1 MIPRWT
7 IGFAAILGTAGLALA
22 QTPRDTAEGITK
34 PSQEAHAAF
43 QSPGV
48 VRQEVV
54 KEGDKVKEGQP
65 LLIQED
71 YIEKK
76 ELERLQLLANS
87 TARVEAAQ
95 ANLELKKSV
104 LNRKSAQGAG
114 GAFSD
119 AEIEE
124 ARNDVT
130 LAEKQ
135 LKVSNEDQ
143 QEAKIKADAQGKK
156 VDLMTRTSPCNGIVQ
171 KIVAHVGE
179 WADPQNKEG
188 AIVVVNNDP
197 LNVEVRELTAR
208 QVSMLKLGQKLQVK
222 YQTEDKAAP
231 WQQATITYFDPVA
244 DATTDQRM
252 FRMEMPN
259 PDGKEAGLHV
269 MVKLPPEVAKA
280 GNDAGARMA
289 GGK

>member
-1 MIPRWT
+1 M
-7 IGFAAILGTAGLALA
+7 AAILGIASLSLA
-22 QTPRDTAEGITK
+22 QTPRDTAEGISK
-34 PSQEAHAAF
+34 PSQEVHAAF

-48 VRQEVV
+48 VRQELV
-54 KEGDKVKEGQP
+54 KEGDRVKEGQA
-65 LLIQED
+65 LLVQED
-71 YIEKK
+71 SIEKK

-95 ANLELKKSV
+95 ANLDLKKSI
-104 LNRKSAQGAG
+104 LNRKAAQSAG

-119 AEIEE
+119 AEIDE

-143 QEAKIKADAQGKK
+143 QEAKIKYETELKK
-156 VDLMTRTSPCNGIVQ
+156 VELMTRTSPCNGIVQ

-188 AIVVVNNDP
+188 AIIVVNNDP

-222 YQTEDKAAP
+222 YQPEDKNAP
-231 WQQATITYFDPVA
+231 WQEATITYFDPVA

-259 PDGKEAGLHV
+259 PDGKEAGLH
-269 MVKLPPEVAKA
+269 MIVKLPPEVAKA
-280 GNDAGARMA
+280 GIEAPSRVA
-289 GGK
+289 GGR